1 MLILVLNFFLK
12 KMKRW
17 PTTRSLMNSEPE
29 RSDGQTAEA
38 ESSPVS
44 FLTRSNIREQKA
56 SLLRVLEKHTRI
68 SSPWFNIPHRHSPF
82 WRGTKDLIC
91 RWRDSLPNYY
101 ASAKLVS
108 NRWIRFKVK
117 STDWKVRPKNCTSV

>member
-1 MLILVLNFFLK
+1 
-12 KMKRW
+12 
-17 PTTRSLMNSEPE
+17 MNSEPE

-68 SSPWFNIPHRHSPF
+68 SSNIPHRHSPF
-82 WRGTKDLIC
+82 WRGDQRFDL
-91 RWRDSLPNYY
+91 PM
-101 ASAKLVS
+101 
-108 NRWIRFKVK
+108 
-117 STDWKVRPKNCTSV
+117 T